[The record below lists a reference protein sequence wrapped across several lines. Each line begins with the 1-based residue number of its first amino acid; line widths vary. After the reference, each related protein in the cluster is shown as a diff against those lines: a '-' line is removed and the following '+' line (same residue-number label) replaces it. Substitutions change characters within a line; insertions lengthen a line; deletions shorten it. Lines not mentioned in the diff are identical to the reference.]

1 MNHKS
6 GIPKQFLTIGGIP
19 VIIHTLKI
27 FESHHKIDKILVVC
41 LESYIPKL
49 QAEIS
54 KYQISKIAEIIP
66 GGVSGQESIFLG
78 LQCAK
83 KYSKNPRDIVLIH
96 DGVRPLITHEE
107 ITQNLACVEQHGNAI
122 SASKTYETIALKG
135 EAGEIQTIFD
145 REECM
150 VAKAPQSFILEEILR
165 IHHRAKRKSEASLI
179 RLLWQ
184 TSMESHCIL

>member
-66 GGVSGQESIFLG
+66 GGVSGQESIFWDCNVPKI
-78 LQCAK
+78 LQK
-83 KYSKNPRDIVLIH
+83 
-96 DGVRPLITHEE
+96 
-107 ITQNLACVEQHGNAI
+107 
-122 SASKTYETIALKG
+122 SA
-135 EAGEIQTIFD
+135 
-145 REECM
+145 
-150 VAKAPQSFILEEILR
+150 
-165 IHHRAKRKSEASLI
+165 
-179 RLLWQ
+179 
-184 TSMESHCIL
+184 

>member
-1 MNHKS
+1 MKNIVVIFAGGTGQRMNHKS

-135 EAGEIQTIFD
+135 EAGEIQTI
-145 REECM
+145 
-150 VAKAPQSFILEEILR
+150 
-165 IHHRAKRKSEASLI
+165 
-179 RLLWQ
+179 
-184 TSMESHCIL
+184 